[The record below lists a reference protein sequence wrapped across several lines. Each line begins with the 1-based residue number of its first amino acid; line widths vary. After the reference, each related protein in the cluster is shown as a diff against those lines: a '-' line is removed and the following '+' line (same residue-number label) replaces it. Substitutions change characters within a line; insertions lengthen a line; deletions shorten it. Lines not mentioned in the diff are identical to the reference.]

1 MVIRPRANGLDAD
14 TAFGVFAGPIGDER
28 QPGKDFGSIIPRY
41 RRAFKRINVCYSR
54 YYGTSHMGGGDRINK
69 SNGNHNGDPEKELMK
84 NTV

>member
-28 QPGKDFGSIIPRY
+28 QPGKNFGSIIPRY
-41 RRAFKRINVCYSR
+41 RRAFVILGIMARHTWGEATELTRV
-54 YYGTSHMGGGDRINK
+54 MGIITGA
-69 SNGNHNGDPEKELMK
+69 SEKGLMK